1 MSIRIALLLVVS
13 CDCVQ
18 RAFDKAK
25 SWPHEDAFGLT
36 VVHCTVLCSMP
47 ELYISSLDVPLPM
60 MVLNS
65 NIIVS
70 VYLINVVLLYPN
82 VIIYMPV
89 LIYMSETK
97 NQTWQSNVL
106 KQDKCAHALFRWR
119 HQVTHQPL
127 VVD

>member
-1 MSIRIALLLVVS
+1 MLLVFS

-36 VVHCTVLCSMP
+36 VVHCTVLCSMR

-82 VIIYMPV
+82 VIPY
-89 LIYMSETK
+89 
-97 NQTWQSNVL
+97 
-106 KQDKCAHALFRWR
+106 AHIDV
-119 HQVTHQPL
+119 HE
-127 VVD
+127 